1 LEDFTKNNAT
11 LPNYFT
17 NLFRLYSK
25 MTSIPGTSFFK
36 KNWKYVFLALAMSIG
51 VTYFYQKNQ
60 ATSEDN
66 NENIDIRQVIWLKSI
81 DIQLKA
87 YGDELKIYE
96 DGIVPHINLATA
108 QNELKRLKNADEVV
122 LNNQKVA
129 LIIDYPIVKPLNVVL
144 ETSKKGFTR
153 GELIRQI
160 SEKYDALYRE
170 IIQETKTKPLSE
182 RKYGLVNTEFLAL
195 DLASIEV
202 YTMPSGK
209 KLLTLHWDN

>member
-1 LEDFTKNNAT
+1 MA
-11 LPNYFT
+11 
-17 NLFRLYSK
+17 
-25 MTSIPGTSFFK
+25 SIPIRSLLK
-36 KNWKYVFLALAMSIG
+36 KNGKYLFFALIISIG
-51 VTYFYQKNQ
+51 IGYFYQQQQ
-60 ATSEDN
+60 ANTTETD
-66 NENIDIRQVIWLKSI
+66 ENIDIRQVTWLKSI
-81 DIQLKA
+81 DIRLKA
-87 YGDELKIYE
+87 HGDELKIYE

-108 QNELKRLKNADEVV
+108 QNELKRLMDADEVV

-153 GELIRQI
+153 GELIQQI

-182 RKYGLVNTEFLAL
+182 RKYGLVTTEFLAL

-209 KLLTLHWDN
+209 KLLTLHWEN